1 MKTPHSK
8 SKIVATRSVH
18 VALLRGI
25 NVGGKNK
32 LPMKDLADIFV
43 DTGCANVATYIQS
56 GNVIFEGSAA
66 LAKKVAAGVR
76 AEIKRRFSLTIPVVL
91 RSGEELREVVSSNPF
106 LSAGADPEHLHV
118 AFLSDEPSA
127 DRVAAIDADRS
138 PGDAFR
144 VHSRDVFLHLPNGVA
159 KTKLTNAF
167 FDSKLATTS
176 TVRNWRTILKL
187 VELTR
192 R

>member
-1 MKTPHSK
+1 M
-8 SKIVATRSVH
+8 ATRSVH

>member
-1 MKTPHSK
+1 MATK
-8 SKIVATRSVH
+8 SVQ

-32 LPMKDLADIFV
+32 LPMKDLAEIFV
-43 DTGCANVATYIQS
+43 DAGCANVATYIQS
-56 GNVIFEGSAA
+56 GNVIFEASNALSKKIAA
-66 LAKKVAAGVR
+66 IVK
-76 AEIKRRFSLTIPVVL
+76 AEIESRFGLSIPVVL
-91 RSGEELREVVSSNPF
+91 RSAEEMSTVVSSNPF

-118 AFLSDEPSA
+118 AFLSGEPSA

-138 PGDAFR
+138 PGDAFAVR
-144 VHSRDVFLHLPNGVA
+144 SRDVFLHLPNGVA
-159 KTKLTNAF
+159 KTKLSNAF

-176 TVRNWRTILKL
+176 TVRNWRTVLKL